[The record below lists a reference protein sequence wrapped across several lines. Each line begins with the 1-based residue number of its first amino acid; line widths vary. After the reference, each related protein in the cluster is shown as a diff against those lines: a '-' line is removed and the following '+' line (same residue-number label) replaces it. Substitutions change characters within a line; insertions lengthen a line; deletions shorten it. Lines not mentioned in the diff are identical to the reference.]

1 MELDEDTARINP
13 EARAGHFVCLSVT
26 DNGFGMDAATQR
38 RIFEP
43 FFTTKEV
50 GKGTGLGLATVYGII
65 KQHQGWIEVMSR
77 PGLGTTFQIY
87 FPSRPKISKE
97 RTEAP
102 SPDMARTGSET
113 ILVVEDEPALCGL
126 VKDILLRYGYRVLTA
141 GSGVEALQVW
151 AGNKQSIDLL
161 LTDMVMPHGVSGRE
175 LAEQVQKEKPELE
188 VLYTSGYSAE
198 MLGTDFVLQPGIHFL
213 QKPYEPEKLAKAVRV
228 CLDE

>member
-1 MELDEDTARINP
+1 
-13 EARAGHFVCLSVT
+13 
-26 DNGFGMDAATQR
+26 
-38 RIFEP
+38 
-43 FFTTKEV
+43 
-50 GKGTGLGLATVYGII
+50 
-65 KQHQGWIEVMSR
+65 
-77 PGLGTTFQIY
+77 
-87 FPSRPKISKE
+87 
-97 RTEAP
+97 
-102 SPDMARTGSET
+102 MARTGSET

-198 MLGTDFVLQPGIHFL
+198 MLGTDFVLQPGIRFL
-213 QKPYEPEKLAKAVRV
+213 QKPYEPETLAKAIRV

>member
-1 MELDEDTARINP
+1 
-13 EARAGHFVCLSVT
+13 
-26 DNGFGMDAATQR
+26 MDAATQR

-87 FPSRPKISKE
+87 FPSRPKVSKE
-97 RTEAP
+97 RTETS

-151 AGNKQSIDLL
+151 AGNKQKYRSAPDG
-161 LTDMVMPHGVSGRE
+161 HGHAARCQRKGAGRTGSE
-175 LAEQVQKEKPELE
+175 RE
-188 VLYTSGYSAE
+188 T
-198 MLGTDFVLQPGIHFL
+198 
-213 QKPYEPEKLAKAVRV
+213 
-228 CLDE
+228 